1 MEVFSIWDKKGN
13 RFMVTIDKTEQWQL
27 HLVWFNSREQ
37 WNLSN
42 GIDRLAV
49 MFSVYGL
56 KETRNSMG
64 FIINIDS
71 A

>member
-1 MEVFSIWDKKGN
+1 
-13 RFMVTIDKTEQWQL
+13 MVTIDRIEQWQL
-27 HLVWFNSREQ
+27 YLVWFNSREQ
-37 WNLSN
+37 WSLSN
-42 GIDRLAV
+42 GVDRLAA